1 MGMKMKKSWVLPVLA
16 AGILAAGLAGCEK
29 KDPYGLSAK
38 DPVTI
43 TIWHYYNGVQKE
55 GFDQLVQ
62 TFNES
67 EGREKGIIV
76 EAYSKGSIDDLSQA
90 VTDSIDKKIGS
101 DPVPDVFAAYADK
114 VYEIDQRDMA
124 VDLSK
129 YLTADEIGEYVD
141 AYIEEGR
148 FDGSEGIKVFPV
160 AKSTEVFAINKTDW
174 DKFAEATGET
184 DAAFST
190 WEGITRVAEK
200 YYKWT
205 DSLTETP
212 DDGKAF
218 FGRDAFANYMI
229 SGYRQLA
236 TDIFSKNGDEVKL
249 NFEEDVAKKLW
260 DNYYIP
266 YIRGYFAS
274 SGKFRSDDIKV
285 GNILACVSASS
296 GVTYFPTQ
304 VTLND
309 EESYPIELE
318 VLENPKF
325 EGGRDYQIQQGA
337 GMLVLKSDEKEQL
350 ASAEFLKWFTE
361 DEQDIAFS
369 TASGYLPVKKSAN
382 QIESVEKVTKVD
394 KEVKDVLDT
403 SFQMIRENNMYTSV
417 PFSNGTSAREVLEN
431 TMGDLAKEDRKTVQ
445 TNLESG
451 MPLEEAVSYFET
463 EDYFKAWY
471 EDTKAQLETLVK

>member
-1 MGMKMKKSWVLPVLA
+1 MKGKRVALLAVSAALMMTGCQTKKELLNPD
-16 AGILAAGLAGCEK
+16 
-29 KDPYGLSAK
+29 DPT
-38 DPVTI
+38 TI
-43 TIWHYYNGVQKE
+43 QVWHYYNGAQQDEFNNLVEKFNKTE
-55 GFDQLVQ
+55 GKD
-62 TFNES
+62 
-67 EGREKGIIV
+67 KGIIV
-76 EAYSKGSIDDLSQA
+76 QAMSQGTISDLETNVLDA
-90 VTDSIDKKIGS
+90 INGKAGADELPNI
-101 DPVPDVFAAYADK
+101 FAAYGDTA
-114 VYEIDQRDMA
+114 YEVDEMGYA

-129 YLTADEIGEYVD
+129 YFSKEELDQYIDG
-141 AYIEEGR
+141 YIEEGR
-148 FDGSEGIKVFPV
+148 FSGKDTLKIFPV
-160 AKSTEVFAINKTDW
+160 AKSVELMMLNKTDW
-174 DKFAEATGET
+174 EKFALATGADTSDLSTIEGVTET
-184 DAAFST
+184 AK
-190 WEGITRVAEK
+190 K
-200 YYKWT
+200 YYEWT
-205 DSLTETP
+205 DEQTSQAN
-212 DDGKAF
+212 DGKAF

-236 TDIFSKNGDEVKL
+236 TDIFSKNGDEIKL

-274 SGKFRSDDIKV
+274 SGKFRSDDIKI
-285 GNILACVSASS
+285 GNILACVSSS
-296 GVTYFPTQ
+296 SSVTYFPTQ

-325 EGGRDYQIQQGA
+325 ESGEDYQIQQGA

-361 DEQDIAFS
+361 DEQNIAFS

-431 TMGDLAKEDRKTVQ
+431 TMSDLAKEDRKTVQ
-445 TNLESG
+445 KNLESG
-451 MPLEEAVSYFET
+451 MALEEAVSYFET